1 METIAVY
8 WENKAKT
15 YGFQTE
21 LELSLFQISATPHEL
36 AKLGSLLL
44 NDTRS
49 LRFSWVLVQ
58 ASSPRRLKICLLLSQ
73 ARAPYIKA
81 LVGRFRKNNTNLDLQ
96 TVSPVEL
103 ICFHGPHFGDRYGIA
118 DTALGTLRKK
128 GLPILVAGCTGASV
142 YIVVP
147 ESRSESAVE
156 ILSDVFDTPL
166 K

>member
-1 METIAVY
+1 LETIAVY

-21 LELSLFQISATPHEL
+21 RELSLFQISATPREL
-36 AKLGSLLL
+36 ANLGSVLL

-49 LRFSWVLVQ
+49 PRFSWVLVQ
-58 ASSPRRLKICLLLSQ
+58 ASLPRRLKICLLLSQ
-73 ARAPYIKA
+73 AWAPSIQV
-81 LVGRFRKNNTNLDLQ
+81 LVGRFRKNNSDQDLQ

-118 DTALGTLRKK
+118 DTALGTLRRK

-147 ESRSESAVE
+147 ENRSESAIE
-156 ILSDVFDTPL
+156 ILSNAFDTPR

>member
-1 METIAVY
+1 LETIAVY

-21 LELSLFQISATPHEL
+21 LELSLFQISSTPHQL
-36 AKLGSLLL
+36 AKLGSVLLK
-44 NDTRS
+44 DTRRR
-49 LRFSWVLVQ
+49 RFSWVQVQ
-58 ASSPRRLKICLLLSQ
+58 ASSPRRLKICLVLSQ
-73 ARAPYIKA
+73 AWAPSMQA
-81 LVGRFRKNNTNLDLQ
+81 LVGRFRENNSNLDLQ

-118 DTALGTLRKK
+118 DTALGALRKK
-128 GLPILVAGCTGASV
+128 GLPILVAGCTCASV

-147 ESRSESAVE
+147 ENRSKSAIE
-156 ILSDVFDTPL
+156 ILSDVFDTPR